1 MTFKDEIINEVHGLL
16 FRAFTKLGIK
26 DIELMEFDG
35 ISFPYKE
42 WYIELKITAK
52 KRHAKNAN

>member
-1 MTFKDEIINEVHGLL
+1 MTYKDEIVNNIHGLL

-42 WYIELKITAK
+42 WYIELQIKAK
-52 KRHAKNAN
+52 PRKKK